1 MRLPPSP
8 PGAIPFLAH
17 LHLIK
22 KPFHATLS
30 ALAQRHGP
38 VFTLRFGC
46 RDAVVVTPPACAREC
61 FTEHDVTFA
70 NRSLLPSQRLVTF
83 DGDALG
89 TAKLRAALAQP
100 PPHRRGA
107 APLGSPRRLH
117 VGRHLRRG
125 ARHGAAAAPRDD
137 DDRG

>member
-30 ALAQRHGP
+30 GLAQRHGP

-46 RDAVVVTPPACAREC
+46 RDAVVVTSPACAREC

-83 DGDALG
+83 DGAAFG
-89 TAKLRAALAQP
+89 TASYG
-100 PPHRRGA
+100 PHWRD
-107 APLGSPRRLH
+107 LH
-117 VGRHLRRG
+117 RIAMVQLLSAHRVGG
-125 ARHGAAAAPRDD
+125 M
-137 DDRG
+137 